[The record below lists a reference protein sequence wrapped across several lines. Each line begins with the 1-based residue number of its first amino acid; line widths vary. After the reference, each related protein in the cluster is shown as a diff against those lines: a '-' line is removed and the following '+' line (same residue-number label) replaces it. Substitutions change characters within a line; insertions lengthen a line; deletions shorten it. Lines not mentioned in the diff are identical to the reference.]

1 MGCKACQG
9 VEKNEE
15 LLLKEIV
22 KHIQTDSPS
31 ELLFFLKTY
40 SKEVLKK
47 KGGSINDRIISL
59 SEYKL
64 SFLSYSVVAGSSKSF
79 RILTEKLNSSIKEM
93 LKNFSDYNLDVLNVI
108 CEKNHIDLLKI
119 FLPSYLKYKRIST
132 ANINDTLDFHH
143 TGLPEEPADTLTP
156 IQVACLYGS
165 IPVINYLYN
174 FNKETPTS
182 LTNLDRINE
191 ETGENCAMLSVRSGS
206 LQAVQL
212 LHRKF
217 NQDFFIMNV
226 FGETALQ
233 ICSICS
239 ARRGGSGYLEIFIY
253 LIEDLGLDP
262 SINYEEILIVLKD
275 ESIIEYY
282 ENKLEKIGIK
292 IKKQDLDS
300 EIDQHKVGLSSHHK
314 QHPKIE
320 GDEKCSLGSTISVNS
335 NYTDFVGGS
344 FAGNRPWF
352 TN

>member
-1 MGCKACQG
+1 ML
-9 VEKNEE
+9 NNF
-15 LLLKEIV
+15 KE
-22 KHIQTDSPS
+22 
-31 ELLFFLKTY
+31 
-40 SKEVLKK
+40 
-47 KGGSINDRIISL
+47 
-59 SEYKL
+59 
-64 SFLSYSVVAGSSKSF
+64 
-79 RILTEKLNSSIKEM
+79 
-93 LKNFSDYNLDVLNVI
+93 YNLDVLNVI

-119 FLPSYLKYKRIST
+119 FLPLYLKCKKIST
-132 ANINDTLDFHH
+132 KNINDTLDFHH
-143 TGLPEEPADTLTP
+143 AELPGEPIDALTP

-174 FNKETPTS
+174 FHKETPTT

-191 ETGENCAMLSVRSGS
+191 ETGENCAMLTVRSGS

-217 NQDFFIMNV
+217 NQDFFIMNI

-239 ARRGGSGYLEIFIY
+239 SRKGGSGYLEVFIY
-253 LIEDLGLDP
+253 LLEDLGLDP
-262 SINYEEILIVLKD
+262 SINYEEIFIVLKD

-282 ENKLEKIGIK
+282 ESKLEEIGIK
-292 IKKQDLDS
+292 AKKKDLDS
-300 EIDQHKVGLSSHHK
+300 ASEFNQHKLAQNSHHK
-314 QHPKIE
+314 QHTKIE
-320 GDEKCSLGSTISVNS
+320 SDEKCSLGSTISVNS